1 MIGSRRLI
9 AVVMA
14 FAVLAVSA
22 ASAVAAPAAKTTTVR
37 CRGSATACTATV
49 SIAGRASSRSVV
61 IRLTARNLKLRSVT
75 VTPARSRGSYSISNA
90 RFLMG
95 GSEYAFT
102 LKTVRSN
109 PTGAHLTLHFGR

>member
-14 FAVLAVSA
+14 FAILAVSA
-22 ASAVAAPAAKTTTVR
+22 AGAAAAPKAKTTTVT
-37 CRGSATACTATV
+37 CRGTATACTATV
-49 SIAGRASSRSVV
+49 SIAGGASSRPVV

-75 VTPARSRGSYSISNA
+75 VTPARSKGAVSLSRA
-90 RFLMG
+90 RFLLG

-102 LKTVRSN
+102 LKTVKSN
-109 PTGAHLTLHFGR
+109 PKGAHLTFHFGR